1 MNASRE
7 VVPINPWIAAS
18 VCATAA
24 ALVALALTLAPPLHE
39 RSGPG
44 KFAVVDLAA
53 VVRANQQ
60 HTVALLADKGAD
72 PAARTSALARTRDFG
87 QQLDREVRALS
98 AECDCVL
105 LMREAVVAGEL
116 EDLTPALMARLGRK

>member
-1 MNASRE
+1 MNTSRR
-7 VVPINPWIAAS
+7 VAPINPWIAAS

-24 ALVALALTLAPPLHE
+24 ALVAVALALAPPLHN
-39 RSGPG
+39 RSGPARI
-44 KFAVVDLAA
+44 AVIDLAA

-60 HTVALLADKGAD
+60 QTVALLADQGTN

-116 EDLTPALMARLGRK
+116 EDLTPALMTRLGRK

>member
-1 MNASRE
+1 MNTSQQTKAS
-7 VVPINPWIAAS
+7 NPWIAAS

-24 ALVALALTLAPPLHE
+24 ALVALALALTPPMKGRIGH
-39 RSGPG
+39 G
-44 KFAVVDLAA
+44 KLAVVDLAA

-60 HTVALLADKGAD
+60 QTVVLLADTGSD
-72 PAARTSALARTRDFG
+72 PAAKANALARTRDFG
-87 QQLDREVRALS
+87 QQLEREVRAMS

-116 EDLTPALMARLGRK
+116 EDLTPALMTRLARK